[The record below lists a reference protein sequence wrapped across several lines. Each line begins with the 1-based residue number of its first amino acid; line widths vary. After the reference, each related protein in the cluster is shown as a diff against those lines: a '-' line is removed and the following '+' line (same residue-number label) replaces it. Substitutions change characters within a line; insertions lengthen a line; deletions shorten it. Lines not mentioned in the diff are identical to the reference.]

1 MIWFFSYFQISG
13 IHSLD
18 EVSEISE
25 EVNSAIADSGRG
37 SSDPDIT
44 NNSNYFCKYIV
55 KQLITLLASYFYID
69 QENFEDYDIK

>member
-1 MIWFFSYFQISG
+1 MFIFFSYFQISG

-25 EVNSAIADSGRG
+25 EVNSAISDSGRG

-44 NNSNYFCKYIV
+44 NNSNYFCEYMYIV
-55 KQLITLLASYFYID
+55 KQLITLLASCFHID
-69 QENFEDYDIK
+69 QANYKQT

>member
-1 MIWFFSYFQISG
+1 M
-13 IHSLD
+13 
-18 EVSEISE
+18 
-25 EVNSAIADSGRG
+25 NSAISDSGRG

-69 QENFEDYDIK
+69 QENFEDYDIKW